1 MQDVTASLSTPHP
14 HSLRPRPSAICHLP
28 SAILVAGVAAVL
40 LMNFSLQAGP
50 RDAQWQQVEDAIKK
64 GLPKTAITNL
74 EPIIQGALKDKAYA
88 EAVKAIG
95 EKIALEGNIQGN
107 KPEEKITR
115 LEAEIAKAPKEMVPL
130 MDTLLAEWYW
140 QYFQQNRWRFMQR
153 TATAAQPG
161 KDFTTWDL
169 PRLFAEIDK
178 QFQKA
183 IAAEKVLKAT
193 PITAWNDLLP
203 KGTMP
208 DSYRPTLY
216 DFIAYQALQF
226 YTSGEQAAAKPQD
239 SFELSAD
246 SSVLDSAEKFMGW
259 QPVAGADTDSP
270 VLKAIRL
277 YQALL
282 GFHKNDAAPPFAFAH
297 ADLERLTWGWNAAF
311 GDEKNPRYKAALEA
325 FIRTYADFDISV
337 LAIEREAR
345 VLQQEGDLVGARK
358 LALRGLELFP
368 QSPGGKLCRNLVS
381 EIEAKSATITTERV
395 WNCFPGSRAS
405 LSPAAEPGKD
415 KRDACPTLTVSYR
428 NVDAV
433 YFRAIPYDWETFLG
447 RRFIRPENLNDQ
459 QRREMV
465 ARKPALEWSAKLPP
479 TSDYKQRTFETPAPD
494 SFKPGYYI
502 IAASCDPKFGEAD
515 NVVSLTDVWVSGL
528 AVVTRTR
535 NGRIEGFVLQTDSG
549 EPVNGAEVSVWHLDN
564 QGNRIADP
572 TLKTDENGAFSLKP
586 SENRGY
592 LFRARHNGQEL
603 ATVADIWTY
612 GWQNRQPYQP
622 AAQTVFFT
630 DRAIY
635 RPGQTIQYKGICL
648 WVDQAKDNYEVLKR
662 EQLTVVFKDVNGKE
676 VARQKQQANDYGSFA
691 GSFTAPRDRL
701 MGQMSLQVEGRA
713 LGVGQFRVEEYKR
726 PKFEVTLDAP
736 KTAAKLN
743 EKVTLTGHAMNYTGA
758 AVDGAGVKYHVVREV
773 RMPWWWGWWRGG
785 SPRNQSQ
792 EIAHGTATTGTD
804 GAFKIEF
811 AAKPDP
817 KVPEKDEPTFV
828 FQINA
833 DVTDSA
839 GETRSAG
846 RAIRVGYTALEA
858 MLSADDWQTD
868 GQPVEL
874 KLETKTLDGEPQ
886 VAEGS
891 VKIYELQAPERVH
904 RRPMSQP
911 GYSAPSYPSDES
923 DRSDIPPD
931 LSTPNNWPLGKV
943 VAEKGFTTGTNG
955 LAKLSFKL
963 AAGAYR
969 AVLETQDRFGKK
981 VTGRLPLQ
989 VLQPEATKLAI
1000 KIPELLAAPDWEL
1013 QSGQEFVALWG
1024 TGYETGRAFIELE
1037 QRHEMVQRYWTKPGQ
1052 TQQQI
1057 KLAVTEAMRGGF
1069 FVHVTYVCENRA
1081 YLESRKVNVPWQN
1094 KDLDLKWEHFVS
1106 KLQPAQKETWSLL
1119 ISKRSDGVM
1128 ERWSNGTTNT
1138 PTLQHSST
1146 PERLVAEMV
1155 AALYDESLDAFA
1167 PLNWPHRF
1175 SVFREDYSTLQSQ
1188 FANTPMGFQRAF
1200 GNWAAPYEPVQI
1212 TYRSFP
1218 PDLTVNLWGY
1228 GSYRLYGG
1236 VATRGLAA
1244 GRAEMMDSLAMNRP
1258 APAAAP
1264 AAARLAMVADY
1275 NKVALGDAF
1284 FAEKPGLPG
1293 QGGGGAVSQPAA
1305 PKPDLSQVAARK
1317 NLNET
1322 AFFFPQLTSD
1332 SNGVVRMTF
1341 TMPEA
1346 LTRWRFLGFAHD
1358 QSVRSGLLEGH
1369 TVTAKDL
1376 MVQPNPPRFLREG
1389 DTVEFTVKVSNQ
1401 TDKSLRGQVQLTF
1414 NLALNTQSADKL
1426 LANSKPEQ
1434 DFDIPAKESRSYAWR
1449 IHVPDGCG
1457 FLTYKAVGA
1466 AANVSDGEEGYLPVL
1481 SSRILV
1487 TESLPLPIRG
1497 PATKKFEFTKL
1508 LKSGSSKT
1516 LQNESL
1522 VVEMVSNPAWYA
1534 VLALP
1539 YLMEYP
1545 YECTEQTFNRL
1556 YANALARTIANSD
1569 PKIRRIF
1576 DQWKNTPAL
1585 ESPLQKNQ
1593 DLKAVMIEETPWL
1606 RQADNE
1612 SQARKN
1618 VGILFDDNRLNYE
1631 TEATLRKL
1639 TELQLGD
1646 GSWPWFP
1653 GGRGNDYITLY
1664 ITTGFG
1670 RLRHL
1675 GADIN
1680 VAPAIRSL
1688 QRLDAWMTEEYGRI
1702 QTWPE
1707 PEKYV
1712 PSSTDALYLYG
1723 RSFFLK
1729 DMAIA
1734 PQHKKAIEFFLQQSR
1749 KFWLKTDCRQ
1759 TQGHLAIA
1767 LHRFNA
1773 SSGSNDP
1780 TPRDIMKSLKER
1792 SVSNEEMGMFWR
1804 DTELSWWWYRAP
1816 IETQALMIEAF
1827 DEVMSDLPAVEDCR
1841 VWLLK
1846 QKQTRDWKTTKA
1858 TADAVYALLLRGK
1871 DILSSEALVQVK
1883 LNGVDVTPAVA
1894 GSPKSETR
1902 NPKEIRNPK
1911 SETRSQP
1918 EAGTGFYEYRFA
1930 RDQITPKL
1938 GEITVKKV
1946 DAGVAWG
1953 SVNWQYLEDM
1963 SKVTPYEG
1971 TPLKLNKTLYVK
1983 VNTAKGPVLEPVKG
1997 PLNVGDEL
2005 VVRIELRVD
2014 RDMEYVHLK
2023 DQRGSG
2029 TEPVN
2034 VLSRYKYQ
2042 DGLAY
2047 YESTRDTASHFF
2059 IDYLP
2064 KGTYVFEYSTRIQL
2078 RGQYQTG
2085 VAQIQCMYAPEFN
2098 SHSQSLPLTVK

>member
-1 MQDVTASLSTPHP
+1 MLLVVALLFVNTFASTT
-14 HSLRPRPSAICHLP
+14 I
-28 SAILVAGVAAVL
+28 
-40 LMNFSLQAGP
+40 AGP
-50 RDAQWQQVEDAIKK
+50 RDAQWKQVEEAVKK
-64 GLPKTAITNL
+64 GLPQTAITNL

-95 EKIALEGNIQGN
+95 QKIALEGNIQGN

-153 TATAAQPG
+153 TATASQPG

-183 IAAEKVLKAT
+183 IAAEKILKAT
-193 PITAWNDLLP
+193 PIGAWNDLLA

-216 DFIAYQALQF
+216 DFIAHQALDF
-226 YTSGEQAAAKPQD
+226 YTSGEQAAAMPED
-239 SFELSAD
+239 AFELAAD
-246 SSVLDSAEKFMGW
+246 SPVLDSAEKFMSW
-259 QPVAGADTDSP
+259 QPAAGADTDSP

-282 GFHKNDAAPPFAFAH
+282 RFHQGDPAPRLAFAA
-297 ADLERLTWGWNAAF
+297 ADLERLTWGWNTAF
-311 GDEKNPRYKAALEA
+311 GEDKNTRYKAVLEA
-325 FIRTYADFDISV
+325 FIRTYADFDLSA
-337 LAIEREAR
+337 LAIEHEAR
-345 VLQQEGDLVGARK
+345 VLQQEGDLVAARK
-358 LALRGLELFP
+358 LALRGAELFS
-368 QSPGGKLCRNLVS
+368 QSPGGKLCRNLVT
-381 EIEAKSATITTERV
+381 EIEAKSASITTERV
-395 WNCFPGSRAS
+395 WNCFPNSSGAGVPPAS
-405 LSPAAEPGKD
+405 GEGVSPEVQKD
-415 KRDACPTLTVSYR
+415 RRDACPTINVSYR
-428 NVDAV
+428 NVQTV
-433 YFRAIPYDWETFLG
+433 YFRAILYDWELFLEK
-447 RRFIRPENLNDQ
+447 RHNRPENLSEKE
-459 QRREMV
+459 RREV
-465 ARKPALEWSAKLPP
+465 LARKPALEWSAMLPP
-479 TSDYKQRTFETPAPD
+479 TTDYKEKTFTTPAPD
-494 SFKPGYYI
+494 SLKPGFYF
-502 IAASCDPKFGEAD
+502 IAASHDPKFGEGD
-515 NVVSLTDVWVSGL
+515 NIISMATVWVSDL
-528 AVVTRTR
+528 ALVTRMHD
-535 NGRIEGFVLQTDSG
+535 GSIAGIVLKADSG
-549 EPVNGAEVSVWHLDN
+549 EPITGAAISIWHLDN

-572 TLKTDENGAFSLKP
+572 ALISDENGYFSFKP
-586 SENRGY
+586 ARNVGY

-603 ATVADIWTY
+603 AAASDLWTY
-612 GWQNRQPYQP
+612 GDGGAQEPRP

-630 DRAIY
+630 GRAIY
-635 RPGQTIQYKGICL
+635 RPGQAIQYKGICL
-648 WVDQAKDNYEVLKR
+648 WVDQAKDNYEVLKG
-662 EQLTVVFKDVNGKE
+662 EELTVVFKDVNGKE
-676 VARQKQQANDYGSFA
+676 VSRQKQRANDYGSFA

-701 MGQMSLQVEGRA
+701 MGQMFLQVEGRA
-713 LGVGQFRVEEYKR
+713 QGAAHFRVEEYKR

-743 EKVTLTGHAMNYTGA
+743 EKLSLTGHAMNYTGA
-758 AVDGAGVKYHVVREV
+758 ATDGAAVKYRIVREV

-785 SPRNQSQ
+785 WPQSQSQ
-792 EIAHGTATTGTD
+792 EIAHGTARTGSD
-804 GAFKIEF
+804 GSFKVEF
-811 AAKPDP
+811 AARPDP

-828 FQINA
+828 FQINV

-839 GETRSAG
+839 GETRSAD

-858 MLSADDWQTD
+858 IVSAEDWQID
-868 GQPVEL
+868 GKPVEL

-891 VKIYELQAPERVH
+891 VKIYELQAPEQAH
-904 RRPMSQP
+904 RSPMSQSGP
-911 GYSAPSYPSDES
+911 WSPSYTS
-923 DRSDIPPD
+923 DRSDTSHTPPD
-931 LSTPNNWPLGKV
+931 LSNPNNWPLGKV
-943 VAEKGFTTGTNG
+943 VTEKGFTTDTNG
-955 LAKLSFKL
+955 VARLSFNL

-981 VTGRLPLQ
+981 VTGKLPLQ

-1000 KIPELLAAPDWEL
+1000 RIPHLLAAPGWEL
-1013 QSGQEFVALWG
+1013 QPGQEFMALWG
-1024 TGYETGRAFIELE
+1024 TGYSEGRAFIEIEHQHQML
-1037 QRHEMVQRYWTKPGQ
+1037 QRYWTKAGQ

-1057 KLAVTEAMRGGF
+1057 KVAVTEAMRGGF
-1069 FVHVTYVCENRA
+1069 FMHVTYVRENRA
-1081 YLESRKVNVPWQN
+1081 YLETRKVSVPWEN
-1094 KDLDLKWEHFVS
+1094 KGLDLKWEHFVS
-1106 KLQPAQKETWSLL
+1106 KLQPGQKETWTLV
-1119 ISKRSDGVM
+1119 ISKGGDGVA
-1128 ERWSNGTTNT
+1128 EKWSNGRTNT
-1138 PTLQHSST
+1138 PTLQHSNT
-1146 PERLVAEMV
+1146 PEHLVAELV
-1155 AALYDESLDAFA
+1155 ATLYDESLDAFA
-1167 PLNWPHRF
+1167 PLDWPHQF
-1175 SVFREDYSTLQSQ
+1175 SVFREDYSTMQSQ
-1188 FANTPMGFQRAF
+1188 FANTLMGFQQVF
-1200 GNWAAPYEPVQI
+1200 GSWGRPYESVQI
-1212 TYRSFP
+1212 TYRTFP
-1218 PDLTVNLWGY
+1218 PDLTQNLWGY
-1228 GSYRLYGG
+1228 RFFARRALG
-1236 VATRGLAA
+1236 VTALSGAVNEAA
-1244 GRAEMMDSLAMNRP
+1244 APMAMADMAMAP
-1258 APAAAP
+1258 APA
-1264 AAARLAMVADY
+1264 LAMKAGLAQEAREVPID
-1275 NKVALGDAF
+1275 KLGA
-1284 FAEKPGLPG
+1284 
-1293 QGGGGAVSQPAA
+1293 GGAFGEPKQPAT
-1305 PKPDLSQVAARK
+1305 PKPDLSKVAARK

-1346 LTRWRFLGFAHD
+1346 LTKWRFLGFAHD
-1358 QSVRSGLLEGH
+1358 QSVRSGFLDNH
-1369 TVTAKDL
+1369 AVTAKDL

-1401 TDKSLRGQVQLTF
+1401 TDKPLRGKVQLTF
-1414 NLALNTQSADKL
+1414 NQAHDSQPADKQL
-1426 LANSKPEQ
+1426 GNTKPEQ
-1434 DFDIPAKESRSYAWR
+1434 DFDIPAKESRSCAWR

-1466 AANVSDGEEGYLPVL
+1466 AANVSDGEEGFLPVL

-1516 LQNESL
+1516 LQNQSL

-1545 YECTEQTFNRL
+1545 YECTEQTFNRF
-1556 YANALARTIANSD
+1556 YANVLARTIANSD

-1606 RQADNE
+1606 RQAESE
-1612 SQARKN
+1612 SQAHKN
-1618 VGILFDDNRLNYE
+1618 IGILFDDNRLNYE

-1639 TELQLGD
+1639 TEMQLGD

-1653 GGRGNDYITLY
+1653 GGHGNDYITLY

-1675 GADIN
+1675 GVDIN

-1688 QRLDAWMTEEYGRI
+1688 QRLDAWMTEEYERI
-1702 QTWPE
+1702 QKWPE

-1723 RSFFLK
+1723 RSFFFK
-1729 DMAIA
+1729 DRPIA
-1734 PQHKKAIEFFLQQSR
+1734 PQHKTAIEFFLKQARQY
-1749 KFWLKTDCRQ
+1749 WLKTDCRQ
-1759 TQGHLAIA
+1759 TQGHLAIG
-1767 LHRFNA
+1767 LKRFNA
-1773 SSGSNDP
+1773 LAGLSDS
-1780 TPRDIMKSLKER
+1780 TPRDIMKSIQER
-1792 SVSNEEMGMFWR
+1792 SVPNEEMGMFWR
-1804 DTELSWWWYRAP
+1804 DTERSWWWYRAP

-1827 DEVMSDLPAVEDCR
+1827 DEVMGDLPAVEDCR

-1846 QKQTRDWKTTKA
+1846 QKQTQDWKTTKA

-1883 LNGVDVTPAVA
+1883 LDGLDVTP
-1894 GSPKSETR
+1894 SPGRASVPASPNKST
-1902 NPKEIRNPK
+1902 
-1911 SETRSQP
+1911 P
-1918 EAGTGFYEYRFA
+1918 EPGTGFYEYHFA
-1930 RDQITPKL
+1930 PADIKPKL

-1946 DAGVAWG
+1946 DQGVAWG
-1953 SVNWQYLEDM
+1953 NVNWQYLEDL
-1963 SKVTPYEG
+1963 SKVTPHEG
-1971 TPLKLNKTLYVK
+1971 TPLKLKKSLYIKT
-1983 VNTAKGPVLEPVKG
+1983 NSAKGPVLEPVTG
-1997 PLNVGDEL
+1997 PLSVGDEL
-2005 VVRIELRVD
+2005 IVRIELSVD
-2014 RDMEYVHLK
+2014 RDMEYMHLK

-2042 DGLAY
+2042 DGVAY

-2064 KGTYVFEYSTRIQL
+2064 KGTYVFEYSTRVQL